1 MYPQHT
7 QADQNLMTE
16 LIFEHMR
23 LEHRDR
29 ACATH
34 RAQERAQERSAIHAA
49 NILDLYAVY

>member
-7 QADQNLMTE
+7 QADQNLMAE
-16 LIFEHMR
+16 VIFEQMR

-29 ACATH
+29 TCTAQ
-34 RAQERAQERSAIHAA
+34 RIQERNAIHAA